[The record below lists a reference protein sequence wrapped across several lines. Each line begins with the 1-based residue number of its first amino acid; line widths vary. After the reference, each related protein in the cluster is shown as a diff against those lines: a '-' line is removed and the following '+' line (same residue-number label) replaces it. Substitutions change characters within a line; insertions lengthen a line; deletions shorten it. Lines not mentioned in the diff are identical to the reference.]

1 MFLVAVGELVMR
13 YVSTPRV
20 RLVCVLA
27 FLIAALAA
35 IGQAEAACSPNAP
48 VNNASIICS
57 GLTNGQNGI
66 AGYGTNA
73 DTGNTMTVQSSA
85 SVMGTS
91 FGVIL
96 QSGTVNN
103 FGGVFGGTL
112 NPTGRHSGQHS
123 YGHEFRHDF
132 RRSKRDGHHRLQ
144 RQR

>member
-20 RLVCVLA
+20 RIVCVLA
-27 FLIAALAA
+27 FLIAALVA

-48 VNNASIICS
+48 VNNASITCS
-57 GLTNGQNGI
+57 GFTNGQNGN

-73 DTGNTMTVQSSA
+73 DTGNTITGQPSA

-96 QSGTVNN
+96 QGGPVDN
-103 FGGVFGGTL
+103 FG
-112 NPTGRHSGQHS
+112 
-123 YGHEFRHDF
+123 
-132 RRSKRDGHHRLQ
+132 
-144 RQR
+144 